1 MNLVVVLAQSHAFKN
16 TLRFTCI
23 WITLC
28 LGGGKLS
35 EKHMDMTERISKI
48 GETINQYR
56 ESIMAHFKDMD
67 VEVKDWHV
75 SVGKMEKEYN
85 VDVTLKLTIKPKK
98 A

>member
-1 MNLVVVLAQSHAFKN
+1 M
-16 TLRFTCI
+16 
-23 WITLC
+23 
-28 LGGGKLS
+28 GGENLS

-75 SVGKMEKEYN
+75 TMGKVEKEYN
-85 VDVTLKLTIKPKK
+85 VDITLKLTVKPKK